1 MNIEKMENET
11 QFEYGLRII
20 EGKVN
25 RELDLDWDEIV
36 DLLKLDCHKDSLRKA
51 TSVTPYSGVAV
62 AKYYKDKIANMVVE
76 AQPSRA
82 QEDLLLELE
91 MKKRELFKERVKL
104 QDLNNAIK
112 REGRPE
118 ARWEVAMEKLY
129 ENISTLPPIELK
141 FATDRK
147 GSNEASILISDVH
160 IGKGIDT
167 PHNQYN
173 LEIAK
178 YRLEKLATQVVHYC
192 EMHQV
197 GTLNIDFL
205 GDLIEN
211 NIHLSSQVEQVCDL
225 MEQVAYT
232 SEYLSQFIALVS
244 PHFNKVRLHSV
255 FGNHDRC
262 EKDFKNSRME
272 SEHFVKLID
281 A

>member
-112 REGRPE
+112 R
-118 ARWEVAMEKLY
+118 
-129 ENISTLPPIELK
+129 
-141 FATDRK
+141 
-147 GSNEASILISDVH
+147 
-160 IGKGIDT
+160 
-167 PHNQYN
+167 
-173 LEIAK
+173 
-178 YRLEKLATQVVHYC
+178 
-192 EMHQV
+192 
-197 GTLNIDFL
+197 
-205 GDLIEN
+205 
-211 NIHLSSQVEQVCDL
+211 
-225 MEQVAYT
+225 
-232 SEYLSQFIALVS
+232 
-244 PHFNKVRLHSV
+244 
-255 FGNHDRC
+255 
-262 EKDFKNSRME
+262 
-272 SEHFVKLID
+272 
-281 A
+281 